1 MDEQQ
6 NIRIARYLAGD
17 ATEQEREELRTE
29 LARSKALREDF
40 FRLKNL
46 WEAAHPAFDPKRID
60 TDAALRKVLAK
71 RTQPPQAAAPRPTL
85 TDRFRHIAAVLF
97 IPLLTASLFFAWKAA
112 NRTGETIA
120 FNEVTAPYGTMT
132 RIVLPDSSRV
142 WINTGSSLE
151 YPSHFRAG
159 EQRTVRMTGEAYFEV
174 HADEKRPFVVEV
186 GGLNVTAKGTAFN
199 INAYDKLRETV
210 VTLVSGK
217 VDVAAGGVKNS
228 LLPEQQ
234 LSYYADGTMRITDVD
249 TFRGTSWKDGIL
261 AFRDDALKDVFNH
274 LGQIYRVQFEVMDPE
289 LGDYVYRATFRGE
302 TFDQILRLL
311 EISAPIRFEEQP
323 RHQESD
329 SGFSEKIIRVYKNQ

>member
-1 MDEQQ
+1 M
-6 NIRIARYLAGD
+6 
-17 ATEQEREELRTE
+17 
-29 LARSKALREDF
+29 
-40 FRLKNL
+40 
-46 WEAAHPAFDPKRID
+46 
-60 TDAALRKVLAK
+60 
-71 RTQPPQAAAPRPTL
+71 
-85 TDRFRHIAAVLF
+85 LF
-97 IPLLTASLFFAWKAA
+97 IPLLAASLFFAWKAA
-112 NRTGETIA
+112 DRTGETIA

-151 YPSHFRAG
+151 YPSRFRAG
-159 EQRTVRMTGEAYFEV
+159 ERRTVRMTGEAYFEV

-186 GGLNVTAKGTAFN
+186 GDLNVTAKGTAFN
-199 INAYDKLRETV
+199 INAYDMLRETV

-217 VDVAAGGVKNS
+217 VDVAAGGVKNR

-234 LSYYADGTMRITDVD
+234 LSYYADGTMRITDAD

-261 AFRDDALKDVFNH
+261 AFRDDALSDVFNR
-274 LGQIYRVQFEVMDPE
+274 LGQIYRVQFEIMDPE

>member
-17 ATEQEREELRTE
+17 ATEQERNELREELAQSE
-29 LARSKALREDF
+29 ALREEF
-40 FRLKNL
+40 LRLKNL
-46 WEAAHPAFDPKRID
+46 WEAAHPTFDPARID
-60 TDAALRKVLAK
+60 TDAALRNVLAQ
-71 RTQPPQAAAPRPTL
+71 RTKQLQTTAPQSTL
-85 TDRFRHIAAVLF
+85 ADRFRHIAAVLF
-97 IPLLTASLFFAWKAA
+97 IPLLAASLFFAWKAA
-112 NRTGETIA
+112 DRTGEAIA

-132 RIVLPDSSRV
+132 MVVLPDSSRV

-151 YPSHFRAG
+151 YPSRFRTG
-159 EQRTVRMTGEAYFEV
+159 KQRTVRMTGEAYFEV
-174 HADEKRPFVVEV
+174 QADEKWPFVVEV
-186 GGLNVTAKGTAFN
+186 GDLSVTAKGTAFN
-199 INAYDKLRETV
+199 INAYDMLRETV

-217 VDVAAGGVKNS
+217 VDVAADGVENK

-234 LSYYADGTMRITDVD
+234 LSYYADGTMQITDVD

-261 AFRDDALKDVFNH
+261 AFRDDALGDVFKR
-274 LGQIYRVQFEVMDPE
+274 LGQIYRVQFEIMDPE

-329 SGFSEKIIRVYKNQ
+329 SGFSEKIIRVYKNS